1 MDTCFQ
7 LLAVANMCYEHGRTM
22 SAYSESLL
30 LIPLGI
36 YPEVE
41 LLGYMNAWMF
51 QALFTCFTFHNE
63 RKMRGVRWEKGDNK
77 YKQVLNI
84 LYLREAKK

>member
-63 RKMRGVRWEKGDNK
+63 KKNERSEMRKRRQ
-77 YKQVLNI
+77 QV
-84 LYLREAKK
+84 